1 MLKLIQPSAI
11 ERSDVANVVPTR
23 LSKYSSFCFFN
34 DMLGVL
40 VLTEVLFFPI
50 TIHDSDSMHFFVITE
65 SFEKGIKIA
74 WSYLY
79 LDQELMSPQRWFIS
93 S

>member
-1 MLKLIQPSAI
+1 MYYVGGTGP
-11 ERSDVANVVPTR
+11 
-23 LSKYSSFCFFN
+23 Y
-34 DMLGVL
+34 
-40 VLTEVLFFPI
+40 TEVKAVLFFPI
-50 TIHDSDSMHFFVITE
+50 TIHDSESMHFFVITE